1 MLLKILVVY
10 DEQITSCQ
18 EALFCGLDFL
28 FRKLTK
34 RIVLETGLGRG
45 QFQLIGRVRVQF
57 LINRMMNL
65 VIGSIKI
72 LFQIVQKKASPSIEA
87 NFFPDRLNLKKPDR
101 SNLKK
106 CLASN

>member
-18 EALFCGLDFL
+18 EALFCGLDFP

-45 QFQLIGRVRVQF
+45 Q
-57 LINRMMNL
+57 L
-65 VIGSIKI
+65 VGNWP
-72 LFQIVQKKASPSIEA
+72 SPQGEA
-87 NFFPDRLNLKKPDR
+87 N
-101 SNLKK
+101 SN
-106 CLASN
+106 